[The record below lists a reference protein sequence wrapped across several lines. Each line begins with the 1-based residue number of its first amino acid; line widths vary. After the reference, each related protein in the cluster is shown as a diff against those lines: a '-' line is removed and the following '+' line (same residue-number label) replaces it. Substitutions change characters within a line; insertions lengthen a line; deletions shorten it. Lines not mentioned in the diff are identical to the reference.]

1 MNVRV
6 SFVITNYN
14 YGRYVAGAIDS
25 LLAQSMRELE
35 IVVIDDCSTDGSRDI
50 LRRYADEPRVRLVM
64 HERNRGHIQSYN
76 EGIGLAR
83 GEFIGLFDADDLCI
97 RSDAVARQVAVFDA
111 APDAGLVYSA
121 HTYIDE
127 DGVTFREF
135 KPWAADY
142 VRDGLVEFGDLAF
155 RNYVSHTGTLIR
167 RGAHERLGTYDSTL
181 PHSGDW
187 ELWLRIA
194 TAYQI
199 GYIAEP
205 LYAYRLHGRNMSV
218 AKHSPRRANQ
228 QNMLAIERA
237 FDALPAHASP
247 ALRRRRPAAIEHVL
261 LATQWGDR
269 GLGRIRRSWVGLL
282 DAAWRA
288 PRLLLRPMFY
298 GAAARTVLL
307 TVVGHARYQRLSRV
321 RGARPMG
328 GVATTS
334 ATRVRRA

>member
-1 MNVRV
+1 MELRV

-25 LLAQSMRELE
+25 LLAQTFRELE
-35 IVVIDDCSTDGSRDI
+35 IVVIDDCSTDDSHEI
-50 LRRYADEPRVRLVM
+50 LRRYADEPRVRIVL
-64 HERNRGHIQSYN
+64 HERNYGHIQSYN

-83 GEFIGLFDADDLCI
+83 GEFIALFDADDLCL
-97 RSDAVARQVAVFDA
+97 RADAVARQVAVFEANARVGMVYA
-111 APDAGLVYSA
+111 AQ
-121 HTYIDE
+121 TYVDE
-127 DGVTFREF
+127 TGTAFREF
-135 KPWAADY
+135 KPWATDY

-155 RNYVSHTGTLIR
+155 RNYVAHTGTLIR
-167 RGAHERLGTYDSTL
+167 RAAHERLGVYDVTL

-194 TAYQI
+194 TEFDI

-205 LYAYRLHGRNMSV
+205 LYAYRIHGRNMSV

-228 QNMLAIERA
+228 QNMLAIEKA
-237 FDALPAHASP
+237 FDALPADAP
-247 ALRRRRPAAIEHVL
+247 MALRGRRRAAVEYVL

-269 GLGRIRRSWVGLL
+269 GLGRVRRSWVGLL

-298 GAAARTVLL
+298 GAAARTLLL
-307 TVVGHARYQRLSRV
+307 TALGFARYQRLSRL

-328 GVATTS
+328 GVATTG
-334 ATRVRRA
+334 APAGRG